1 MHWLCL
7 SLNLISKF
15 ILQFDQRKMKFDLQS
30 QSYVMIKSNFEDKN
44 QRNGQGH
51 KNVTIKIKLK

>member
-1 MHWLCL
+1 MNWLCL

-44 QRNGQGH
+44 QQNSQGH
-51 KNVTIKIKLK
+51 KNVSIK